1 MVSPERLDSLQIAFA
16 RLLAEFGVEP
26 AVAYPHFDHLVAM
39 HSQSHR
45 HYHNLEHIAEVLKVA
60 GRLRQFADNPNAVQ
74 LAVWYHDA
82 IYDPKQRDNEAKSAD
97 FARNVLE
104 QLGVSSPMIASATDL
119 ILATA
124 HGTPHELTTDVR
136 VLLDAD
142 LAILGS
148 GETRYLRYAA
158 DIRREYA
165 WVPDAEYATA
175 RIAVLD
181 GFLARQRIFHTDV
194 MFLEGEGSARR
205 NMLAERAKL
214 ISLVL

>member
-1 MVSPERLDSLQIAFA
+1 MVSPERLDSLQIAYV
-16 RLLAEFGVEP
+16 RLLAEFHIEP
-26 AVAYPHFDHLVAM
+26 AATYSHFDNLVRM
-39 HSQSHR
+39 YSESSR

-60 GRLRQFADNPNAVQ
+60 GRLRKFAENPNAVM
-74 LAVWYHDA
+74 LAAWYHDA
-82 IYDPKQRDNEAKSAD
+82 VYDPKQNDNEAKSAD
-97 FARNVLE
+97 FSKKVLE
-104 QLGVSSPMIASATDL
+104 ELGVSSPMIATVTEL

-124 HGTPHELTTDVR
+124 HMTPHVLTADVR

-165 WVPDAEYATA
+165 WVPDAEYAAA

-181 GFLARQRIFHTDV
+181 GFLARQRIFHTDIL
-194 MFLEGEGSARR
+194 FLEGEGSARR
-205 NMLAERAKL
+205 NMLAERV
-214 ISLVL
+214 SLTLP

>member
-1 MVSPERLDSLQIAFA
+1 MVSPERLDSLQIAYV
-16 RLLAEFGVEP
+16 RLLAEFYIEP
-26 AVAYPHFDHLVAM
+26 AATYSHFDNLVRM
-39 HSQSHR
+39 YSESSR

-60 GRLRQFADNPNAVQ
+60 GRLRKFAENPNAVM
-74 LAVWYHDA
+74 LAAWYHDA
-82 IYDPKQRDNEAKSAD
+82 VYDPKQNDNEAKSAD
-97 FARNVLE
+97 FSKKVLE
-104 QLGVSSPMIASATDL
+104 ELGVSSPMIATVTEL

-124 HGTPHELTTDVR
+124 HMTPHVLTADVR

-165 WVPDAEYATA
+165 WVPDAEYAAA

-181 GFLARQRIFHTDV
+181 GFLARQRIFHTDIL
-194 MFLEGEGSARR
+194 FLEGEGSARR
-205 NMLAERAKL
+205 NMLAERV
-214 ISLVL
+214 SLTLP

>member
-1 MVSPERLDSLQIAFA
+1 MVSPERLDSLQIAYV
-16 RLLAEFGVEP
+16 RLLAEFHIEP
-26 AVAYPHFDHLVAM
+26 AATYSHFDNLVRM
-39 HSQSHR
+39 YSESSR

-60 GRLRQFADNPNAVQ
+60 GRLRKFAENPNAVM
-74 LAVWYHDA
+74 LAAWYHDA
-82 IYDPKQRDNEAKSAD
+82 VYDPKQNDNEAKSAD
-97 FARNVLE
+97 FSKKVLE
-104 QLGVSSPMIASATDL
+104 ELGVSSPMIATVTEL

-124 HGTPHELTTDVR
+124 HMTPHVLTADVR

-165 WVPDAEYATA
+165 WVPDAEYAAA

-181 GFLARQRIFHTDV
+181 GFLARQRIFHTDIL
-194 MFLEGEGSARR
+194 FLEGEGSARR
-205 NMLAERAKL
+205 NMLAERA
-214 ISLVL
+214 SLTLP

>member
-16 RLLAEFGVEP
+16 RLLAEFHIEP
-26 AVAYPHFDHLVAM
+26 AATYSHFDDLVTM

-60 GRLRQFADNPNAVQ
+60 GRLRKFAENPNAVQ

-82 IYDPKQRDNEAKSAD
+82 VYDPKQRDNEAKSAD

-104 QLGVSSPMIASATDL
+104 QLGVSSPIIATVSDL

-124 HGTPHELTTDVR
+124 HGTPHEWNADVC

-165 WVPDAEYATA
+165 WVPDAEYAAA

-205 NMLAERAKL
+205 NMLAERA
-214 ISLVL
+214 SLMSP

>member
-16 RLLAEFGVEP
+16 RLLAEFGIEP
-26 AVAYPHFDHLVAM
+26 AGTYSHFDNLVAM
-39 HSQSHR
+39 YSQSHR
-45 HYHNLEHIAEVLKVA
+45 YYHTLEHIAEVLKVA
-60 GRLRQFADNPNAVQ
+60 GRLRKFAENPNAVM
-74 LAVWYHDA
+74 LAIWYHDA

-97 FARNVLE
+97 FAKNVLE
-104 QLGVSSPMIASATDL
+104 VLGVPSPTIATVTDL

-124 HGTPHELTTDVR
+124 HGTPHEWNADVR
-136 VLLDAD
+136 VMLDAD

-165 WVPDAEYATA
+165 WVPNAEYATA
-175 RIAVLD
+175 RVAVLD

-194 MFLEGEGSARR
+194 MFLEGEGSTRR
-205 NMLAERAKL
+205 NLLAERATL
-214 ISLVL
+214 MSP

>member
-1 MVSPERLDSLQIAFA
+1 MVSPERLDSLQIAYV
-16 RLLAEFGVEP
+16 RLLAEFHIEP
-26 AVAYPHFDHLVAM
+26 AATYPHFDNLVAM

-60 GRLRQFADNPNAVQ
+60 GRLRQFAENPNAVL
-74 LAVWYHDA
+74 LAAWYHDA

-97 FARNVLE
+97 FAKSVLE
-104 QLGVSSPMIASATDL
+104 ELGLPTTTIATVTYL

-124 HGTPHELTTDVR
+124 HGTPHELNADVR

-205 NMLAERAKL
+205 NLLAERATL